1 MDIDKKD
8 VGLRIKS
15 IRQNKGMNLEEF
27 GKLFS
32 VSKSNVSHWEAGNT
46 LPNAERLKAIAK
58 IGDVT
63 VDELLY
69 GPIKE
74 KILKSLFKL
83 APKYNFEL
91 TANNIDSICDN
102 ILDTF
107 DLIGID
113 ATILND
119 IDNIVT
125 AEIFTFTPMLK
136 QETSF
141 INDKNTLVSKLAQD
155 IMLFEQEKRKAIS
168 NDASYDD
175 IAYYDTFINAYRQ
188 QLDNLNDG
196 NNQDVIIHNGTIYVL
211 IPDKNDLNPEN
222 IRLSLIF
229 FKGIKVEQ
237 ISQGEIRLIYQDKLE
252 SLSQLI
258 RTIKRHHDYNIN
270 ISLTDADW
278 NDIDQLTTS

>member
-1 MDIDKKD
+1 MDIDKKH

-27 GKLFS
+27 GKLFN

-58 IGDVT
+58 IGDIS

-119 IDNIVT
+119 IDTIVT
-125 AEIFTFTPMLK
+125 AEIFTLTPMHR

-155 IMLFEQEKRKAIS
+155 IVLFEHEKQKAIS
-168 NDASYDD
+168 NEAPCDD
-175 IAYYDTFINAYRQ
+175 IAYYDTFINTYRQ
-188 QLDNLNDG
+188 QLDSLNSGD
-196 NNQDVIIHNGTIYVL
+196 NQDISIHSGTIYVL

-222 IRLSLIF
+222 IKLSLIF

-237 ISQGEIRLIYQDKLE
+237 ISQGEIRLLYQDKLE
-252 SLSQLI
+252 SLPQLI
-258 RTIKRHHDYNIN
+258 HIVKRYHDYNVN

-278 NDIDQLTTS
+278 SDIDQLTTS